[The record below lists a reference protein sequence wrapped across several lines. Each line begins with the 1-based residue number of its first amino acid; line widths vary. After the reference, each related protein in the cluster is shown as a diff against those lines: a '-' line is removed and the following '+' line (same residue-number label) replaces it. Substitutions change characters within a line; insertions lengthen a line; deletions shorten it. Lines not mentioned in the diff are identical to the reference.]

1 MKNSNLSGPKL
12 LRQERKQKLNKTK
25 MRILLTI
32 ISILFC
38 LSIFSTVH
46 FYLND
51 KKNNT
56 NMLNLKKQNDSLFL
70 SISQNNKKIDSIEK
84 NNILL
89 FAKND
94 SLRSK
99 LIVTNKKAE
108 KYKKEHEKDI
118 NYINSL
124 SDNDITNLFTDKFK

>member
-1 MKNSNLSGPKL
+1 
-12 LRQERKQKLNKTK
+12 
-25 MRILLTI
+25 
-32 ISILFC
+32 
-38 LSIFSTVH
+38 
-46 FYLND
+46 
-51 KKNNT
+51 
-56 NMLNLKKQNDSLFL
+56 MLNLKKQNDSLFL